1 MFVQT
6 KTDAERVK
14 CVAESAKKQS
24 GKATQTK
31 SKKCKNM
38 TKTQNCLCLA
48 KKKIKIILI

>member
-6 KTDAERVK
+6 KADAERVK

-24 GKATQTK
+24 GKAAQTK

-38 TKTQNCLCLA
+38 TKTQSCLCLA
-48 KKKIKIILI
+48 EKKLKLK